1 MRQARRRGWAPVWV
15 TAALLFLLGGLP
27 PAYAAQKPVEP
38 LKQTRLLQSL
48 PEYCNTP
55 DGMALDPE
63 NNIILACPNFNNEA
77 YPGVLMRID
86 KANRVSLLYP
96 VPVHPETRRA
106 NPMGMEFDAAGNLYL
121 ADNQYFTDR
130 NNKSRLLKIEFRN
143 GQPQRTVLVAS
154 GLKLSNAVRI
164 HDGYVYLTD
173 TEVRDDVYPLVSGVY
188 RFQLGEEGVQIK
200 PGTDD
205 PHLIATLKTFNKTLS
220 FGADGMAFDR
230 QGNLYVGNFGDGTV
244 HKLTFDAQGNVGGNT
259 IFARSERMKSC
270 DGLWADSRN
279 NIYVA
284 DSVANAI
291 QMILPDGTVKTLAQN
306 GDTDGSDGGLDQPCE
321 VIIRGRQMVVS
332 NFDKPFEGCVN
343 TKFDAPYT
351 LSVIDLDQ

>member
-1 MRQARRRGWAPVWV
+1 MK
-15 TAALLFLLGGLP
+15 F
-27 PAYAAQKPVEP
+27 
-38 LKQTRLLQSL
+38 
-48 PEYCNTP
+48 
-55 DGMALDPE
+55 
-63 NNIILACPNFNNEA
+63 
-77 YPGVLMRID
+77 GVS
-86 KANRVSLLYP
+86 SLLW
-96 VPVHPETRRA
+96 
-106 NPMGMEFDAAGNLYL
+106 
-121 ADNQYFTDR
+121 
-130 NNKSRLLKIEFRN
+130 
-143 GQPQRTVLVAS
+143 
-154 GLKLSNAVRI
+154 LS
-164 HDGYVYLTD
+164 
-173 TEVRDDVYPLVSGVY
+173 
-188 RFQLGEEGVQIK
+188 QW
-200 PGTDD
+200 TDD
-205 PHLIATLKTFNKTLS
+205 

-230 QGNLYVGNFGDGTV
+230 QGNLYAGNFGDGTV
-244 HKLTFDAQGNVGGNT
+244 HKLTFDAQGKVAGNR
-259 IFARSERMKSC
+259 IFARSDRMKSC